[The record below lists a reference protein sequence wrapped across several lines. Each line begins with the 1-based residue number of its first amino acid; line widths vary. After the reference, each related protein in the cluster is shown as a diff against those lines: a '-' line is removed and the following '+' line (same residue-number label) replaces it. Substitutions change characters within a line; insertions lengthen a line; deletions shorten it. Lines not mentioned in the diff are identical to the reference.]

1 MRIVAAWLAGGYA
14 AVWVV
19 ARNSSF
25 LFLLLLSWLM
35 AIAMDPPVAA
45 LMRRGLRRGAATG
58 AVMAILLLAG
68 TAFLALFGGILLS
81 QATSLI
87 QAVPNIV
94 THIAD
99 WLNTTFKLSL
109 DSTKLTDLLNV
120 TPTQIAKWAGN
131 FAGGLVG
138 VITMLLG
145 GLFQF
150 FTLLLFAFYI
160 TAEGPSM
167 RRVIGSWLS
176 PRAQQVFVTTWDI
189 AVQKTGGFVVSRLIL
204 AAISSVAHST
214 AYAVMGIPYW
224 LPMGLITGTTS
235 QFIPTVGTYLGALV
249 PMAIAFYQDP
259 LDVLWIGAFAATY
272 QQLENYMLAP
282 RISKRTMNIHPAVA
296 FGSVILFSN
305 LFGGVGALISI
316 PLAAAIVA
324 VVDTYGHRYDL
335 IEELS
340 PTMRN

>member
-1 MRIVAAWLAGGYA
+1 MRLIAAWAFAAYA
-14 AVWVV
+14 TMWVV
-19 ARNSSF
+19 QRNAAF
-25 LFLLLLSWLM
+25 LFLLLLAWLM
-35 AIAMDPPVAA
+35 AIAMDPPINA
-45 LMRRGLRRGAATG
+45 LMRRGMRRSGATG
-58 AVMAILLLAG
+58 VVLLGLILSG
-68 TAFLALFGGILLS
+68 SAFIALFGGVLLS

-94 THIAD
+94 THIVD
-99 WLNTTFKLSL
+99 WVNLTFKLQV
-109 DSTKLTDLLNV
+109 DPTKLTDTLNV

-138 VITMLLG
+138 IISMLVG

-150 FTLLLFAFYI
+150 FTLLLFAYYI
-160 TAEGPSM
+160 AAEGPSM

-176 PRAQQVFVTTWDI
+176 PRVQLVFVTTWDI
-189 AVQKTGGFVVSRLIL
+189 AVQKTGGFVVSRLVL

-214 AYAVMGIPYW
+214 AYAVMGIHYW
-224 LPMGLITGTTS
+224 LPMGMITGITS

-259 LDVLWIGAFAATY
+259 MDVVWIAVFAGVY
-272 QQLENYMLAP
+272 QQFENYLLAP

-305 LFGGVGALISI
+305 LFGGIGALISI

-340 PTMRN
+340 LSQPD